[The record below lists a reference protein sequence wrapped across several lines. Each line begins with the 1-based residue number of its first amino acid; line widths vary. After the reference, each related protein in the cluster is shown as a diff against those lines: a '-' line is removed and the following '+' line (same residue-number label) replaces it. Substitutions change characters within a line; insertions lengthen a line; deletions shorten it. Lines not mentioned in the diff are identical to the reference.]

1 MKILLTAD
9 LHYRE
14 EWFRWLSTRAGD
26 YDLICIAGDLL
37 DMFFRE
43 PRMVQAMEG
52 SRWIRELAKITR
64 VAICPGRQISADRAP
79 VYEWLV
85 ALGKEPNI
93 ITDGVT

>member
-1 MKILLTAD
+1 MKILITAD

-43 PRMVQAMEG
+43 PRIVQAFIEADAQIPKEV
-52 SRWIRELAKITR
+52 SLPRPIDREVAKILAER
-64 VAICPGRQISADRAP
+64 RDFPRFFRA
-79 VYEWLV
+79 ERSR
-85 ALGKEPNI
+85 
-93 ITDGVT
+93 